1 MKSLM
6 IFFTVVLLF
15 LYCVPNAGSAEEI
28 LTWEDCVKEAERNH
42 PDLISAQEVVNQA
55 KADKAIATSTILP
68 QISTE
73 LNQSTSKTSIKNRTD
88 TYAYGVTAQQL
99 FFDGLKTPYDIAA
112 AAKDVKSAHYNYEVT
127 SSDIRLRLRT
137 AFIELLKAQELLVIT
152 EDIFIRRKQNADL
165 VRLLYE
171 GGREHRGSLLTAQ
184 ANLAQAEFEVAQAKR
199 YILLAQRQLTREL
212 GRTEC
217 KPIRVR
223 SSFADIKVNRVK
235 PDFETLAA
243 RTPSFQALTAKK
255 EAARFD
261 VKSARG
267 EFFPQ
272 VYARASAGRT
282 DTDWPPRNDEWSVGV
297 TLTFPLFEGGRR
309 WAEVSKAKAVL
320 RQAEADERGGR
331 DNVIVTLEE
340 AWTNLQNKKDAVE
353 VQRKFLHAAEERAK
367 IAQAQYS
374 NGLISFDNWIIIEDD
389 FVRAQ
394 KTLLDAQAAALIA
407 EAEWIHAQGGQ
418 LEHVE

>member
-171 GGREHRGSLLTAQ
+171 GGREHRGSLLTEQ
-184 ANLAQAEFEVAQAKR
+184 ANLAQAELEVAQAQR
-199 YILLAQRQLTREL
+199 AITVAQRQLSKEL
-212 GRTEC
+212 GRTEV
-217 KPIRVR
+217 KPIRVTE
-223 SSFADIKVNRVK
+223 N
-235 PDFETLAA
+235 FEGITAKRERPNFEALA
-243 RTPSFQALTAKK
+243 TSNPSLENLTAKK
-255 EAARFD
+255 EAAKFGL
-261 VKSARG
+261 KSAKAA
-267 EFFPQ
+267 FFPQ
-272 VYARASAGRT
+272 AYAHATAGRS
-282 DTDWPPRNDEWSVGV
+282 DSDWPPRNDEWSVGA

-309 WAEVSKAKAVL
+309 WAEVSKARAVL
-320 RQAEADERGGR
+320 HQAQADERSGQDG
-331 DNVIVTLEE
+331 VILTLEQTW
-340 AWTNLQNKKDAVE
+340 ATWQNAVDAVA
-353 VQRKFLHAAEERAK
+353 VQKNFLQAAEERAK
-367 IAQAQYS
+367 IARAQYS
-374 NGLISFDNWIIIEDD
+374 NGLISFDNWTIIEDNL
-389 FVRAQ
+389 VQAQ
-394 KTLLDAQAAALIA
+394 KSYLDAQANAFVA
-407 EAEWIHAQGGQ
+407 EAQWIHAQGGQ